1 MKETYSKPMMDVE
14 EFSTVEVL
22 TVSGGGSEDVTASGI
37 EEGNGISD

>member
-22 TVSGGGSEDVTASGI
+22 TASGI
-37 EEGNGISD
+37 EDGNGNDD

>member
-22 TVSGGGSEDVTASGI
+22 TVSGGGIED
-37 EEGNGISD
+37 GNGSDD

>member
-22 TVSGGGSEDVTASGI
+22 TVSGGGI
-37 EEGNGISD
+37 EEGDGGLG

>member
-22 TVSGGGSEDVTASGI
+22 TVSGSGI
-37 EEGNGISD
+37 EDGNGNDD

>member
-22 TVSGGGSEDVTASGI
+22 TVSGGDGI
-37 EEGNGISD
+37 EDGNGIND

>member
-22 TVSGGGSEDVTASGI
+22 TVSGGIED
-37 EEGNGISD
+37 GNGSDD